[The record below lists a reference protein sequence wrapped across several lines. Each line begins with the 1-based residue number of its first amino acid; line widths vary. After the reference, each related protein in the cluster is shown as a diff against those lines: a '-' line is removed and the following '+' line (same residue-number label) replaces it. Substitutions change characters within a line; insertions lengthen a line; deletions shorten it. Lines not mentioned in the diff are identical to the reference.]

1 MTEAI
6 TIHVSPEVARAYQ
19 SISQERQRQL
29 EILLSLKLIEA
40 LESESTLEEVMND
53 LSCRA
58 QQRGL
63 TPEILESILQENQCA
78 VCF

>member
-6 TIHVSPEVARAYQ
+6 IIHVSPEVARVYQ

-29 EILLSLKLIEA
+29 EALLSLKLMEA
-40 LESESTLEEVMND
+40 LESESTLEEVMNE
-53 LSCRA
+53 LSRRA

-63 TPEILESILQENQCA
+63 TPEILESILQEN
-78 VCF
+78 